1 MANCPECDFEID
13 VDEYDVEKGDT
24 LECDNC
30 GVTLEVTG
38 SSPIELELVPDD
50 EDEDEESDEDD
61 EDEDEDE
68 DEEDEEW
75 ES

>member
-13 VDEYDVEKGDT
+13 IDEFDVEKGDT

-30 GVTLEVTG
+30 GVTLEVV
-38 SSPIELELVPDD
+38 SLKPLELEAETDDDD
-50 EDEDEESDEDD
+50 ETDEKDD

-68 DEEDEEW
+68 DDDN
-75 ES
+75 SDQ